1 MGARREDQ
9 GGAVMATTGTFDYI
23 IVGAGSAGC
32 VLANRLSADPRNR
45 VLLIEA
51 GGDDRPSR
59 NLPKLW
65 SNLMIHTP
73 IGFGRTLNDKNVNWM
88 YETEEDPGS
97 GGRKHKW
104 PKGKVLGGS
113 SSINGLLYIRG
124 QHADYDGWRQ
134 MGCEGWAYEDVKPYF
149 IKSEHQERGANAF
162 HGVGGPLNVSDITEQ
177 NPVSAAQLEAAVQAG
192 IPRSDDINAGE
203 QEGVT
208 WFQLTIKNGRRHS
221 AAVGYLHPAMSR
233 PNLQVETD
241 AHTTKILFEGR
252 RAAGVEY
259 LKSGERWSAKAGKE
273 VILAAGAV
281 ASPQILECSGIGQG
295 ALLQKHGVP
304 VLHELKGVGENLQ
317 DHYMIGCQWRLKPG
331 SLTVNELSHGARLV
345 GEVIKYAFT
354 GKGLLSFA
362 VAHTVAFCKSRPDL
376 AHPDIQFHMMAAS
389 MDLEVLAKTQALQL
403 EKEPGMT
410 ITPCQLRPESRGSV
424 HVKSPDATVYPAIIP
439 NYLADPLDQE
449 VAVASLKWA
458 RKISEQPALQPYLAA
473 PGDPFGDTDEAMLGY
488 ARVAG
493 ATLYHAVGTCKMGH
507 GSECVVDPQLRV
519 HGVEGLRVVDASI
532 MPRITSGNT
541 NAPTIMI
548 AEKASDLILGKSP
561 AGAMAA

>member
-1 MGARREDQ
+1 
-9 GGAVMATTGTFDYI
+9 MATATGTYDYI

-32 VLANRLSADPRNR
+32 VIANRLSADPRNR
-45 VLLIEA
+45 VLLLEA

-59 NLPKLW
+59 NLGKFG

-73 IGFGRTLNDKNVNWM
+73 IGFGRTLNDTNVNWM

-97 GGRKHKW
+97 GGRRHKW

-134 MGCEGWAYEDVKPYF
+134 MGCEGWGYDDVKSYF
-149 IKSEHQERGANAF
+149 KRAEHQERGASEF

-177 NPVSAAQLEAAVQAG
+177 NPISAAQLDAAVEAG
-192 IPRSDDINAGE
+192 IPRSDDINGGE

-221 AAVGYLHPAMSR
+221 TAVGYLHPVMHR
-233 PNLQVETD
+233 RNLKVETD
-241 AHTTKILFEGR
+241 AHAAKVLFEGK
-252 RAAGVEY
+252 RAIGVEF
-259 LKSGERWSAKAGKE
+259 LQHGGRWSAKAKRE

-281 ASPQILECSGIGQG
+281 ASPQLLECSGIGQG
-295 ALLQKHGVP
+295 ALLQKHAIP
-304 VLHELKGVGENLQ
+304 VVHELRGVGENLQ

-331 SLTVNELSHGARLV
+331 CLTVNELSHGARLV
-345 GEVIKYAFT
+345 GEVLKYALT

-362 VAHTVAFCKSRPDL
+362 VAHTVAFCKSRPEL

-389 MDLEVLAKTQALQL
+389 MDLEVLAMTQGLQL
-403 EKEPGMT
+403 EKAPGMT
-410 ITPCQLRPESRGSV
+410 ITPCQVRPESRGSV
-424 HVKSPDATVYPAIIP
+424 HIKSPDALVYPTIIP
-439 NYLADPLDQE
+439 NYLADPIDRE

-458 RKISEQPALQPYLAA
+458 RKISQQPALAPYLAA
-473 PGDPFGDTDEAMLGY
+473 PGDPFGTNDEEMLAY
-488 ARVAG
+488 ARMAG
-493 ATLYHAVGTCKMGH
+493 ATLYHAAGACKMGH
-507 GSECVVDPQLRV
+507 GPECVVDPELRV
-519 HGVEGLRVVDASI
+519 HGVESLRVVDASI
-532 MPRITSGNT
+532 MPRIVSGNT

-561 AGAMAA
+561 AGAMAAA